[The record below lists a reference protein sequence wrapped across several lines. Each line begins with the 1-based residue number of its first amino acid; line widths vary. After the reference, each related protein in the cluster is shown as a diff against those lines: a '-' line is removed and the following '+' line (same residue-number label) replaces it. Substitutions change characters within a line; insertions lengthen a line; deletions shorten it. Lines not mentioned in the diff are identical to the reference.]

1 MAFQFRA
8 LNKGFSALGTDVNPG
23 PVGMKVLPHGRVIA
37 EHFRTPFVGTGNR
50 SGYLF
55 AAIPFRLDPENTKNL
70 NSQRER
76 LNKEHSFK
84 GL

>member
-1 MAFQFRA
+1 MTFQFRA

-55 AAIPFRLDPENTKNL
+55 AAIPFRLDPENTKKL
-70 NSQRER
+70 KLSKRV
-76 LNKEHSFK
+76 FK
-84 GL
+84 

>member
-37 EHFRTPFVGTGNR
+37 EHFRTPFVGTR
-50 SGYLF
+50 YSSRYLL
-55 AAIPFRLDPENTKNL
+55 AAIPFRLDPVRDNA
-70 NSQRER
+70 
-76 LNKEHSFK
+76 NKIFFYDYISSELSM
-84 GL
+84 

>member
-1 MAFQFRA
+1 MTFQFRA

-55 AAIPFRLDPENTKNL
+55 AAIPFRLDPENTINKNF
-70 NSQRER
+70 QRG
-76 LNKEHSFK
+76 S
-84 GL
+84 

>member
-55 AAIPFRLDPENTKNL
+55 AAIPFRLDPENEKKIKL
-70 NSQRER
+70 SKRV
-76 LNKEHSFK
+76 FK
-84 GL
+84 